1 MHKFT
6 DMSRTK
12 LGRTAEVLRE
22 EFPMR
27 RYIPSGLTLL
37 GLCCGAT
44 AIRFA
49 LLGFY
54 RAAVIAII
62 CAAVFDLLDGRVAR
76 LFGTASA
83 FGAQLDSLADL
94 VSFGIAPAI
103 LVYTWS
109 LSSLHGAGW
118 ALTLAFCSCCAIRLA
133 RFNVESVDPDPE
145 APPEPYFRGV
155 PTPAAACLILLP
167 MLLAFQF
174 SDRILQSPFTSAAII
189 ALMSA
194 LMVSRVP
201 TLSLKH
207 VHVLPQFRGLVI
219 AAGVLMLATA
229 IVFPWS
235 TLTGVLIIYLVSL
248 PFAAT
253 LFSERGKARRAARK
267 AARGH

>member
-1 MHKFT
+1 MARMAGAGKA
-6 DMSRTK
+6 R
-12 LGRTAEVLRE
+12 LGRTAEVLKD

-44 AIRFA
+44 AIRFS
-49 LLGFY
+49 LTGY
-54 RAAVIAII
+54 YKAAVIAII

-76 LFGTASA
+76 LFGAASA

-94 VSFGIAPAI
+94 VNFGIAPAI

-109 LSSLHGAGW
+109 LYQAHGAGW
-118 ALTLAFCSCCAIRLA
+118 ALTLAFCVCSAIRLA

-174 SDRILQSPFTSAAII
+174 SDQVLSSPFTSAALI

-219 AAGVLMLATA
+219 AAGVLMLASA
-229 IVFPWS
+229 IIFPWS

-253 LFSERGKARRAARK
+253 LFSERGKARRAARR
-267 AARGH
+267 AARLD